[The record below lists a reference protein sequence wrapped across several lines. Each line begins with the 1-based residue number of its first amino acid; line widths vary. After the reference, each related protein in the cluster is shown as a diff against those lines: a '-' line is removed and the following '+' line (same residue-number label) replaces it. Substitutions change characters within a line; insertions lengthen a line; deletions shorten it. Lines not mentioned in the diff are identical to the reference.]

1 MVQGPG
7 LAQPAQLGARLRLHC
22 FYHFPPVSVFLLIRR
37 SAVEGCGSLKSV
49 MFVVMRFVMRFAA

>member
-1 MVQGPG
+1 MV
-7 LAQPAQLGARLRLHC
+7 
-22 FYHFPPVSVFLLIRR
+22 VVLLIRR